1 MTINELK
8 ILLYKSID
16 ENGLNHKTTVKL
28 SQRLDKLISKDTK
41 ENNIIIEDLREIK
54 EIEIVEV
61 SKHYE

>member
-41 ENNIIIEDLREIK
+41 ENNIIIYQKNAGYQKR
-54 EIEIVEV
+54 
-61 SKHYE
+61 